1 MRCPFCKNVGGK
13 DNTKVIDSRLS
24 GEGFIVRRRRECLE
38 CARRFTTYEKVEER
52 PLRVI
57 KKDGAREPFDRAKV
71 LKGLE
76 IACQKR
82 PVAAERL
89 EEITDEI
96 EREIREV
103 NEREVKAKMI
113 GELVMNKL
121 RRLDDV
127 AYIRFAS
134 VYRDFKEI
142 SDFLEE
148 LRPLMGPE
156 ASGAHRGRGDADAD

>member
-1 MRCPFCKNVGGK
+1 MRCPFCKNIGGK

-24 GEGFIVRRRRECLE
+24 GEGFVVRRRRECVE
-38 CARRFTTYEKVEER
+38 CHRRFTTYEKVEER

-57 KKDGAREPFDRAKV
+57 KKDGRRVPFDRAKI
-71 LKGLE
+71 LRGLE
-76 IACQKR
+76 KACEKR
-82 PVAAERL
+82 AVPSEKL

-103 NEREVKAKMI
+103 SEREVPAKMI
-113 GELVMNKL
+113 GQLVMNKL
-121 RRLDDV
+121 RRLDDI
-127 AYIRFAS
+127 AYVRFAS

-156 ASGAHRGRGDADAD
+156 GRDRE